1 MDKNKKRRE
10 AKLPYTREGWDP
22 NLSLDDMPTV
32 EDLLK
37 KQETVMLDVGHECPR
52 NAGIYIM
59 DFKKA
64 ASGLGIRKRKGYI
77 VLCLNPGV
85 FSPFVTWWMG
95 ADIGD
100 CSHGNYF
107 VDLTEAVKDFNE
119 RT

>member
-1 MDKNKKRRE
+1 MKNYEK
-10 AKLPYTREGWDP
+10 
-22 NLSLDDMPTV
+22 N
-32 EDLLK
+32 LLK
-37 KQETVMLDVGHECPR
+37 LLTG
-52 NAGIYIM
+52 
-59 DFKKA
+59 
-64 ASGLGIRKRKGYI
+64 RKRKGYI